1 MKRIHAPAGYVLL
14 AGDLAAFLL
23 FTYYGKLAHG
33 LPATASGIMET
44 LAPFLLAWIL
54 VALFFH
60 PYRRRSLE
68 KAGTQLLNVLLM
80 WTIAAPIGLVIRTL
94 WLGTPLTWLFAA
106 VAYFIML
113 AFLLGWRIPF
123 AIVYALIR
131 RPSRTL

>member
-44 LAPFLLAWIL
+44 LAPFLLAWIV
-54 VALFFH
+54 VALLLH
-60 PYRRRSLE
+60 PYRHQSWE
-68 KAGTQLLNVLLM
+68 KAGRQLLNTLLM
-80 WTIAAPIGLVIRTL
+80 WTLAAPIGLVIRSL

-113 AFLLGWRIPF
+113 AFLLAWRIPF
-123 AIVYALIR
+123 AVVCALIQR
-131 RPSRTL
+131 RSQSR